1 MIELKNIEKSYQDGE
16 QRNAV
21 LRGVNLTIQSG
32 EFVALMGAS
41 GSGKTTLL
49 NIIGG
54 LDSVYSGSA
63 IVDGQDISILN
74 DRALSV
80 FRNRTVS
87 FVFQQFHLMNHLSVL
102 QNVLMPSWFNPDK
115 TDLALQSRASSMLE
129 RVGLAHK
136 ADVTPNHLSGG
147 EKQRVAIARA
157 IFSAPKLLL
166 CDEPTGALDS
176 DNGRR
181 VLQLFDE
188 LHKTDGITV
197 VIVTHNHSVA
207 DHCSRTIAIADGQV
221 VTSDESHGFEGG
233 R

>member
-1 MIELKNIEKSYQDGE
+1 MIDLKNIEKSYRDGDK
-16 QRNAV
+16 QNQV
-21 LRGVNLTIQSG
+21 LRGVDLAIEAG
-32 EFVALMGAS
+32 EYVALMGAS

-54 LDSVYSGSA
+54 LDSVYSGQA
-63 IVDGQDISILN
+63 VIHGQDISNLN
-74 DRALSV
+74 DRDLSV

-87 FVFQQFHLMNHLSVL
+87 FIFQQFHLLNHLPVL
-102 QNVLMPSWFNPDK
+102 QNVLMPSWFHPEK
-115 TDLALQSRASSMLE
+115 TDLDLHARAREVLD

-136 ADVTPNHLSGG
+136 IDATPNHLSGG

-176 DNGRR
+176 DNGKR
-181 VLQLFDE
+181 VLDLFDE
-188 LHKTDGITV
+188 LHKTDGMSV
-197 VIVTHNHSVA
+197 LIVTHSPSVA
-207 DHCSRTIAIADGQV
+207 AHCERTIAIADGCIV
-221 VTSDESHGFEGG
+221 AAPAKEA

>member
-1 MIELKNIEKSYQDGE
+1 MIELKTIEKSYRDGDK
-16 QRNAV
+16 QNQV
-21 LRGVNLTIQSG
+21 LRGVDLSIDTG
-32 EFVALMGAS
+32 EYVALMGAS

-54 LDSVYSGSA
+54 LDSVYTGTATVFGKELSNLS
-63 IVDGQDISILN
+63 DKE
-74 DRALSV
+74 LSV

-87 FVFQQFHLMNHLSVL
+87 FVFQQFHLLNHLPVL
-102 QNVLMPSWFNPDK
+102 HNVLMPSWFHPEK
-115 TDLALQSRASSMLE
+115 TDLELQERALHVLD

-136 ADVTPNHLSGG
+136 VHSTPNHLSGG

-176 DNGRR
+176 ENGQR
-181 VLQLFDE
+181 VLELFDE

-197 VIVTHNHSVA
+197 LIVTHSSAVA
-207 DHCSRTIAIADGQV
+207 AHCARTIAISDGRV
-221 VTSDESHGFEGG
+221 VDTGRQGG
-233 R
+233 K